1 MTSRNVD
8 SPKSKKA
15 KGIISA
21 GAAGEAG
28 DTAADKRSNNL
39 PAEQGQC
46 NTFVDHK
53 EASQRVP
60 TLTAARRVA

>member
-21 GAAGEAG
+21 GAGEAG

-60 TLTAARRVA
+60 TLAAARRVA